1 MPHTKHPAHG
11 HGKERESHGAIVV
24 VAQGTTQAEGRAV
37 ISRAVD
43 QIRAWCPGTVVKYAF
58 TSEVVR
64 NVLSEADER
73 IPSPLAAVTS
83 LMDEGHRRIVLQPLC
98 VTPGLYYHGL
108 YSIASALNSIA
119 GPHYDLGLD
128 GVLISRPLLLLE
140 EDYRDAA
147 AAILEVYGRPEPDSG
162 LVLIAPESE
171 GGGDPALCQLQM
183 ILDETAGGGIV
194 IGAASGYP
202 GIDQVAER
210 LQHMQ
215 IKTVTLAPLT
225 LVPGIHSWIEIAGE
239 NNEDSCLKR
248 LQKAGYL
255 VTTDTRAVGEYQQ
268 ILDLFGKRLK
278 ETIQSHD
285 FF

>member
-1 MPHTKHPAHG
+1 MSHTTHPAHG

-24 VAQGTTQAEGRAV
+24 VALGTTQAEGRAV

-64 NVLSEADER
+64 SVLSEAGESV
-73 IPSPLAAVTS
+73 PSPLAAVAS

-119 GPHYDLGLD
+119 GPHYDFGLD

-147 AAILEVYGRPEPDSG
+147 AAILEVYGRQEPGSA
-162 LVLIAPESE
+162 LVLIAPASE
-171 GGGDPALCQLQM
+171 GGGEPALCQLQM
-183 ILDETAGGGIV
+183 ILDETAGGSIM

-202 GIDQVAER
+202 GIDQVVER
-210 LQHMQ
+210 LRHMQ
-215 IKTVTLAPLT
+215 IKTVKLAPLT

-248 LQKAGYL
+248 LRKAGYL
-255 VTTDTRAVGEYQQ
+255 VTTDTRAVGEYQPV
-268 ILDLFGKRLK
+268 LDLFGKRLK
-278 ETIQSHD
+278 ETIQNHD